1 MQPNKPQRAV
11 LWKTTL
17 LFILVAGL
25 LIVTDQI
32 SINYGLSGS
41 QRLADHLLGGL
52 IAGLIFYFFERH
64 RLEHLRE
71 RRRVIDLMNHH
82 IRNALQPLMFMD
94 YEQRTSVRI
103 VEGCVRRIDW
113 ALREVLPG
121 KSNERFVIRPGHS
134 WEEAAKDRMWSSS
147 SNVNRSLAAPANSPP
162 GPFFSHWLFTW
173 KSRNEVL
180 RQ

>member
-1 MQPNKPQRAV
+1 VNFIQPYKPQRAL

-32 SINYGLSGS
+32 SIHYGLSGS
-41 QRLADHLLGGL
+41 QRLADDLLGGL

-64 RLEHLRE
+64 RLKHLRE
-71 RRRVIDLMNHH
+71 RLRVIDLMNHH

-94 YEQRTSVRI
+94 YEQRTSMRI

-121 KSNERFVIRPGHS
+121 KSNEPFVIRPGYS
-134 WEEAAKDRMWSSS
+134 LEEAAKDRAWSSS
-147 SNVNRSLAAPANSPP
+147 SDANRSLAESANSPP
-162 GPFFSHWLFTW
+162 GPFFGRSALYLE
-173 KSRNEVL
+173 KPK
-180 RQ
+180 